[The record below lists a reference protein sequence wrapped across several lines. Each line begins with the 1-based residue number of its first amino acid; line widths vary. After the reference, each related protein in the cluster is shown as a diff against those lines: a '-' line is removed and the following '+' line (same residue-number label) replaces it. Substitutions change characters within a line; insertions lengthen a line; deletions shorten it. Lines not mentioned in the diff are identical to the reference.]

1 MKQTSIDK
9 LSQVYSYLKDDEQW
23 SYCAKLIKEVLR
35 AETPA
40 PAGSKFDIYRFVS
53 SDKNHPV
60 VQGVYYDGEWRVAT
74 DCFKLMAEKGD
85 WGEEL
90 QGKIIGKDGG
100 EIEGKYPCWRG
111 ILPKDI
117 DGEMQ
122 GYEPI
127 YFDKKALSEKI
138 AEYRGGAQAAFGK
151 SIQWDS
157 AWPFSVGGVNF
168 SCKHLWAFVSA
179 GIDTLYIH
187 KREKNRAAIIKTEKY
202 VGAIMPIAK

>member
-9 LSQVYSYLKDDEQW
+9 LSKIYSYLKDDEQW

-40 PAGSKFDIYRFVS
+40 AGASKFDIYRFVG
-53 SDKNHPV
+53 SDKLRPV
-60 VQGVYYDGEWRVAT
+60 MQGVYYDGEWRVAS
-74 DCFKLMAEKGD
+74 DSFKMIAEKGD

-90 QGKIIGKDGG
+90 QGKIIGKDGS
-100 EIEGKYPCWRG
+100 EIKGHYPNWRS

-117 DGEMQ
+117 DGEIL

-127 YFDKKALSEKI
+127 SFDKKALSEKI
-138 AEYRGGAQAAFGK
+138 AEYRAELKAVLGK
-151 SIQWDS
+151 STQWDT
-157 AWPFSVGGVNF
+157 AWSFSVGGVNF

-179 GIDTLYIH
+179 GVDTLYIH
-187 KREKNRAAIIKTEKY
+187 KTEKNRAAIVRTEKY
-202 VGAIMPIAK
+202 VGAIMPIVK